1 MTKNRIRMG
10 LRFAVPALLALS
22 LMGCASSSFDDAAD
36 DAPPPAHL
44 ASALPAEHGSNHVES
59 RAGQQALQC
68 VPYAREHSGIKITGD
83 AYTWWD
89 QAVGRYERGSNPAAG
104 TVMVLFNYAG
114 PQRGHVAVVRRVVSA
129 REIRIDHANWLDDG
143 SIYVN
148 DPVVDVSAAHDWSQ
162 IKVWNIKTG
171 GWGTKIFPVQ
181 GFIGPGSSERNQ
193 ANAPTDS
200 PTDNN
205 DDDAP
210 ADALT
215 AVNDAAPAER
225 IAVVTPSRTKAAT
238 RTAAPSPDI
247 GAAMTPDERDPSAE
261 SGFALTAQDRA
272 LP

>member
-1 MTKNRIRMG
+1 MSAFA
-10 LRFAVPALLALS
+10 RFAAIALVGLVLT
-22 LMGCASSSFDDAAD
+22 GCASSSFDDDAAEM
-36 DAPPPAHL
+36 PPPARV

-68 VPYAREHSGIKITGD
+68 VPYAREHSAIKITGD

-89 QAVGRYERGSNPAAG
+89 QAAGRYERGPNPAAG

-162 IKVWNIKTG
+162 VKVWNIKTG
-171 GWGTKIFPVQ
+171 GWGAKIFPVQ
-181 GFIGPGSSERNQ
+181 GFIGAGSSH
-193 ANAPTDS
+193 APA
-200 PTDNN
+200 DNPADG
-205 DDDAP
+205 DDDAAP

-215 AVNDAAPAER
+215 ASDDAAPAQR
-225 IAVVTPSRTKAAT
+225 IAAATPLKSKAA
-238 RTAAPSPDI
+238 AGAIAPSPVI
-247 GAAMTPDERDPSAE
+247 AAAMTPDGRDPPAE
-261 SGFALTAQDRA
+261 SGFALTDQDRA